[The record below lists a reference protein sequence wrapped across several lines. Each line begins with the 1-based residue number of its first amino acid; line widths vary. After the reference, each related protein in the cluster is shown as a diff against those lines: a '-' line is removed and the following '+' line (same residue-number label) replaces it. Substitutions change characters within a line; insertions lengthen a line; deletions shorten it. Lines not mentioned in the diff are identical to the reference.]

1 MEGDG
6 EARYGVWSGGGW
18 GWTDWEDGKTAAGP
32 VAIEGVVVVVRLSG
46 TLTPDSDS
54 QGREDTAG

>member
-1 MEGDG
+1 MEEV

-18 GWTDWEDGKTAAGP
+18 GWTGWEDGKTAAGP
-32 VAIEGVVVVVRLSG
+32 VAVGDVVVRLSG